1 MMLVDVYEPEF
12 FREGLK
18 DIGKVLKMETGD
30 YVWSGVDGCRY
41 AIERKEANDLVNSAR
56 SGGRLA
62 DQVRRMITTYDVPII
77 LREGYVRSLGDNRIQ
92 VPKKEGGLGPIN
104 FPYTALENML
114 LEAQM
119 AGIFI
124 VQTTS
129 QHGTLNQIRS
139 LYKWSMEETHQW
151 INSRSRSGELRLH
164 RNNQIHLLMGLPTV
178 GEKTAADLLEYFGS
192 PIAVFQALWRNP
204 GMVTEVRGISESRV
218 QNMRAVLLPNY
229 ED

>member
-1 MMLVDVYEPEF
+1 MLIDVHEPEF

-18 DIGKVLKMETGD
+18 DLGKVLKMETGD
-30 YVWSGVDGCRY
+30 YVWSGVNGTSY
-41 AIERKEANDLVNSAR
+41 AVERKEANDLVNSAR
-56 SGGRLA
+56 NGGRLA
-62 DQVRRMITTYDVPII
+62 DQVRRMISTYEVPILMI
-77 LREGYVRSLGDNRIQ
+77 EGYVRSLGDNRIQ

-119 AGIFI
+119 AGLLRI
-124 VQTTS
+124 QTTS

-139 LYKWSMEETHQW
+139 LYKFSQEESHQW
-151 INSRSRSGELRLH
+151 INSRSRSGELRLS

-178 GEKTAADLLEYFGS
+178 GEKTAMDLLQYFGS

-204 GMVTEVRGISESRV
+204 GLVVEVPGISENRV
-218 QNMRAVLLPNY
+218 KNIRGVLLPDY
-229 ED
+229 DGD